1 MNKGRTLRAGDCV
14 GLIAPASPIEG
25 GRLEIAIQAVEAM
38 GLRVKVGPSSYR
50 SFGGY
55 LSDTP
60 ENRVCELE
68 AMFCDPDVNA
78 IWCLRGGYGTPQ
90 LLDLIDYSII
100 VKNPKL
106 FIGYSD
112 ITALHTAFMQEACLA
127 TLHGPMAAVEPIN
140 GFDPLSKE
148 YMERVLF
155 RTEPLGEIVN
165 PLNEAIHCLVPGE
178 ASGIIVGGNLSLI
191 CTTLGTAYELDTTD
205 KILFLEDV
213 GEEPYQVDRMLTQ
226 LALAGKF
233 SDANAIVLGSW
244 EACVPKEGK
253 ESFTVEEIIERI
265 IVPFQK
271 PTLANIQIGH
281 DPTNLP
287 LPLGVR
293 GTVIAHAGILR
304 VEESL
309 TKES

>member
-1 MNKGRTLRAGDCV
+1 MNKGRTLQVGDCI
-14 GLIAPASPIEG
+14 GLLAPASPVESD
-25 GRLEIAIQAVEAM
+25 RVEKAIQEVEAM

-60 ENRVCELE
+60 ENRTCELE
-68 AMFCDPDVNA
+68 NMFSDPEVNA

-90 LLDLIDYSII
+90 LLNLLDYSII
-100 VKNPKL
+100 AENPKL

-127 TLHGPMAAVEPIN
+127 TLHGPMAAVEPVN
-140 GFDPLSKE
+140 GFNPLSKG
-148 YMERVLF
+148 YLERVLF
-155 RTEPLGEIVN
+155 CAEPLGEIVN
-165 PLNEAIHCLVPGE
+165 PPEIATRCLVPGE
-178 ASGIIVGGNLSLI
+178 ASGAIVGGNLSLI
-191 CTTLGTAYELDTTD
+191 CATLGTEYELDTTN
-205 KILFLEDV
+205 KILFLEDID
-213 GEEPYQVDRMLTQ
+213 EEPSQVDRMLTQ

-244 EACVPKEGK
+244 EACLPKEGK
-253 ESFTVEEIIERI
+253 ESFTVEELFERI

-271 PTLANIQIGH
+271 PTLANMQIGH
-281 DPTNLP
+281 DSTNLP

-293 GTVIAHAGILR
+293 GTVITHEGILC

-309 TKES
+309 TIE

>member
-1 MNKGRTLRAGDCV
+1 MNKGRTLQVGDCV
-14 GLIAPASPIEG
+14 GLLAPASPVESD
-25 GRLEIAIQAVEAM
+25 RVEKAIQEVEAM

-60 ENRVCELE
+60 ENRTCELE
-68 AMFCDPDVNA
+68 NMFSDPEVNA

-90 LLDLIDYSII
+90 LLNLLDYSII
-100 VKNPKL
+100 AENPKL

-127 TLHGPMAAVEPIN
+127 TLHGPMAAVEPVN
-140 GFDPLSKE
+140 GFNPLSKG
-148 YMERVLF
+148 YLERVLF
-155 RTEPLGEIVN
+155 CAEPLGEIVN
-165 PLNEAIHCLVPGE
+165 PPEIATRCLVPGE
-178 ASGIIVGGNLSLI
+178 ASGAIVGGNLSLI
-191 CTTLGTAYELDTTD
+191 CATLGTEYELDTTN
-205 KILFLEDV
+205 KILFLEDID
-213 GEEPYQVDRMLTQ
+213 EEPSQVDRMLTQ

-244 EACVPKEGK
+244 EACLPKEGK
-253 ESFTVEEIIERI
+253 ESFTVEELFERI

-271 PTLANIQIGH
+271 PTLANMQIGH
-281 DPTNLP
+281 DSTNLP

-293 GTVIAHAGILR
+293 GTVISHEGILC

-309 TKES
+309 TIE

>member
-1 MNKGRTLRAGDCV
+1 MNKGRTLQVGDCV
-14 GLIAPASPIEG
+14 GLLAPASPVESD
-25 GRLEIAIQAVEAM
+25 RVEKAIQEVEAM

-60 ENRVCELE
+60 ENRTCELE
-68 AMFCDPDVNA
+68 NMFSDPEVNA

-90 LLDLIDYSII
+90 LLNLLDYSII
-100 VKNPKL
+100 AENPKL

-127 TLHGPMAAVEPIN
+127 TLHGPMAAVEPVN
-140 GFDPLSKE
+140 GFNPLSKG
-148 YMERVLF
+148 YLERVLF
-155 RTEPLGEIVN
+155 CAEPLGEIVN
-165 PLNEAIHCLVPGE
+165 PPEIATRCLVPGE
-178 ASGIIVGGNLSLI
+178 ASGAIVGGNLSLI
-191 CTTLGTAYELDTTD
+191 CATLGTEYELDTTN
-205 KILFLEDV
+205 KILFLEDID
-213 GEEPYQVDRMLTQ
+213 EEPSQVDRMLTQ

-244 EACVPKEGK
+244 EACLAKEGK
-253 ESFTVEEIIERI
+253 ESFTVEELFERI

-271 PTLANIQIGH
+271 PTLANMQIGH
-281 DPTNLP
+281 DSTNLP

-293 GTVIAHAGILR
+293 GTVISHEGILC

-309 TKES
+309 TIE

>member
-1 MNKGRTLRAGDCV
+1 MNKGRTLQVGDCV
-14 GLIAPASPIEG
+14 GLLAPASPVESD
-25 GRLEIAIQAVEAM
+25 RVEKAVQEVEAM

-60 ENRVCELE
+60 ENRTCELE
-68 AMFCDPDVNA
+68 NMFSDPEVNA

-90 LLDLIDYSII
+90 LLNLLDYSII
-100 VKNPKL
+100 AENPKL

-127 TLHGPMAAVEPIN
+127 TLHGPMAAVEPVN
-140 GFDPLSKE
+140 GFNPLSKG
-148 YMERVLF
+148 YLERVLF
-155 RTEPLGEIVN
+155 CAEPLGEIVN
-165 PLNEAIHCLVPGE
+165 PPEIATRCLVPGE
-178 ASGIIVGGNLSLI
+178 ASGAIVGGNLSLI
-191 CTTLGTAYELDTTD
+191 CATLGTEYELDTTN
-205 KILFLEDV
+205 KILFLEDID
-213 GEEPYQVDRMLTQ
+213 EEPSQVDRMLTQ

-244 EACVPKEGK
+244 EACLPKEGK
-253 ESFTVEEIIERI
+253 ESFTVEELFERI

-271 PTLANIQIGH
+271 PTLANMQIGH
-281 DPTNLP
+281 DSTNLP

-293 GTVIAHAGILR
+293 GTVISHEGIFC

-309 TKES
+309 TIE

>member
-1 MNKGRTLRAGDCV
+1 MNKGCTLRIGDCV
-14 GLIAPASPIEG
+14 GLIAPASPVEG
-25 GRLEIAIQAVEAM
+25 YRVEKAICEVEAM

-60 ENRVCELE
+60 ENRACELE
-68 AMFCDPDVNA
+68 AMFRDPEVRA

-90 LLDLIDYSII
+90 LLDLLDYSII
-100 VKNPKL
+100 AENPKL

-127 TLHGPMAAVEPIN
+127 TLHGPMAAVEPVN

-148 YMERVLF
+148 YLERIF
-155 RTEPLGEIVN
+155 FCAEPLGEIVN
-165 PLNEAIHCLVPGE
+165 PPGIATRCLVPGT
-178 ASGIIVGGNLSLI
+178 ASGTIVGGNLSLI

-205 KILFLEDV
+205 KILFLEDID
-213 GEEPYQVDRMLTQ
+213 EEPYQVDRMLTQ

-233 SDANAIVLGSW
+233 SDASAIILGSW
-244 EACVPKEGK
+244 EACATKEGK
-253 ESFTVEEIIERI
+253 ESFTVEEVFERI

-271 PTLANIQIGH
+271 PTLANMQIGH

-293 GTVIAHAGILR
+293 GTVNAHEGILC

-309 TKES
+309 TIE

>member
-1 MNKGRTLRAGDCV
+1 MNKGRTLQVGDCI
-14 GLIAPASPIEG
+14 GLLAPASPVESD
-25 GRLEIAIQAVEAM
+25 RVEKAIQEVEAM

-60 ENRVCELE
+60 ENRTCELE
-68 AMFCDPDVNA
+68 NMFSDPEVNA

-90 LLDLIDYSII
+90 LLNLLDYSII
-100 VKNPKL
+100 AENPKL

-127 TLHGPMAAVEPIN
+127 TLHGPMAAVEPVN
-140 GFDPLSKE
+140 GFNPLSKG
-148 YMERVLF
+148 YLERVLF
-155 RTEPLGEIVN
+155 CAEPLGEIVN
-165 PLNEAIHCLVPGE
+165 PPEIATRCLVPGE
-178 ASGIIVGGNLSLI
+178 ASGAIVGGNLSLI
-191 CTTLGTAYELDTTD
+191 CATLGTEYELDTTN
-205 KILFLEDV
+205 KILFLEDID
-213 GEEPYQVDRMLTQ
+213 EEPSQVDRMLTQ

-244 EACVPKEGK
+244 EACLPKEGK
-253 ESFTVEEIIERI
+253 ESFTVEELFERI

-271 PTLANIQIGH
+271 PTLANMQIGH
-281 DPTNLP
+281 DSTNLP

-293 GTVIAHAGILR
+293 GTVISHEGILC

-309 TKES
+309 TIE

>member
-1 MNKGRTLRAGDCV
+1 MNKGRTLQVGDCV
-14 GLIAPASPIEG
+14 GLLAPASPVESD
-25 GRLEIAIQAVEAM
+25 RVEKAIQEVEAM

-60 ENRVCELE
+60 ENRTCELE
-68 AMFCDPDVNA
+68 NMFSDPEVNA

-90 LLDLIDYSII
+90 LLNLLDYSII
-100 VKNPKL
+100 AENPKL

-127 TLHGPMAAVEPIN
+127 TLHGPMAAVEPVN
-140 GFDPLSKE
+140 GFNPLSKG
-148 YMERVLF
+148 YLERVLF
-155 RTEPLGEIVN
+155 CAEPLGEIVN
-165 PLNEAIHCLVPGE
+165 PPEIATRCLVPGE
-178 ASGIIVGGNLSLI
+178 ASGAIVGGNLSLI
-191 CTTLGTAYELDTTD
+191 CATLGTEYELDTTN
-205 KILFLEDV
+205 KILFLEDID
-213 GEEPYQVDRMLTQ
+213 EEPSQVDRMLTQ

-244 EACVPKEGK
+244 EACLPKEGK
-253 ESFTVEEIIERI
+253 ESFTVEELFERI

-271 PTLANIQIGH
+271 PTLANMQIGH
-281 DPTNLP
+281 DSTNLP

-293 GTVIAHAGILR
+293 GTVITHEGILC

-309 TKES
+309 TIE

>member
-1 MNKGRTLRAGDCV
+1 MNKGRTLQVGDCV
-14 GLIAPASPIEG
+14 GLLAPASPVESD
-25 GRLEIAIQAVEAM
+25 RVEKAIQEVEAM

-60 ENRVCELE
+60 ENRTCELE
-68 AMFCDPDVNA
+68 NMFSDPEVNA

-90 LLDLIDYSII
+90 LLNLLDYSII
-100 VKNPKL
+100 AENPKL

-127 TLHGPMAAVEPIN
+127 TLHGPMAAVEPVN
-140 GFDPLSKE
+140 GFNHISKG
-148 YMERVLF
+148 YLERVLF
-155 RTEPLGEIVN
+155 CAEPLGEIVN
-165 PLNEAIHCLVPGE
+165 PPEIATRCLVPGE
-178 ASGIIVGGNLSLI
+178 ASGAIVGGNLSLI
-191 CTTLGTAYELDTTD
+191 CATLGTEYELDTTN
-205 KILFLEDV
+205 KILFLEDID
-213 GEEPYQVDRMLTQ
+213 EEPSQVDRMLTQ

-244 EACVPKEGK
+244 EACLPKEGK
-253 ESFTVEEIIERI
+253 ESFTVEELFERI

-271 PTLANIQIGH
+271 PTLANMQIGH
-281 DPTNLP
+281 DSTNLP

-293 GTVIAHAGILR
+293 GTVISHEGILC

-309 TKES
+309 TIE

>member
-1 MNKGRTLRAGDCV
+1 MNKGRTLQVGDCV
-14 GLIAPASPIEG
+14 GLLAPASPVESD
-25 GRLEIAIQAVEAM
+25 RVEKAVQEVEAM

-60 ENRVCELE
+60 ENRTCELE
-68 AMFCDPDVNA
+68 NMFSDPEVNA

-90 LLDLIDYSII
+90 LLNLLDYSII
-100 VKNPKL
+100 AENPKL

-127 TLHGPMAAVEPIN
+127 TLHGPMAAVEPVN
-140 GFDPLSKE
+140 GFNPLSKG
-148 YMERVLF
+148 YLERVLF
-155 RTEPLGEIVN
+155 CAEPLGEIVN
-165 PLNEAIHCLVPGE
+165 PPEIATRCLVPGE
-178 ASGIIVGGNLSLI
+178 ASGAIVGGNLSLI
-191 CTTLGTAYELDTTD
+191 CATLGTEYELDTTN
-205 KILFLEDV
+205 KILFLEDID
-213 GEEPYQVDRMLTQ
+213 EEPSQVDRMLTQ

-244 EACVPKEGK
+244 EACLPKEGK
-253 ESFTVEEIIERI
+253 ESFTVEELFERI

-271 PTLANIQIGH
+271 PTLANMQIGH
-281 DPTNLP
+281 DSTNLP

-293 GTVIAHAGILR
+293 GTVISHEGILC

-309 TKES
+309 TIE